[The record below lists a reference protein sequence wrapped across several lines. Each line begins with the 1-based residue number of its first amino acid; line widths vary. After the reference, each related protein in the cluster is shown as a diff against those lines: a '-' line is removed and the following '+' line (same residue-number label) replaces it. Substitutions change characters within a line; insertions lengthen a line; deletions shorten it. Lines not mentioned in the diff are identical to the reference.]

1 MCFSERDN
9 QPNARPVKSEDIN
22 PPSEANAASNPDID
36 GVGQQD
42 SKTKRRL
49 RQYARNALL
58 PVRASVPA
66 TQGGGGTTA
75 GAVM

>member
-22 PPSEANAASNPDID
+22 PPAEPNAINADTGSAER
-36 GVGQQD
+36 QQD
-42 SKTKRRL
+42 SKAKRRL
-49 RQYARNALL
+49 RQYARNAVL

-66 TQGGGGTTA
+66 TQGGGGTVG
-75 GAVM
+75 GAMM